1 MAKEFKPTAGAKGP
15 KAEAKIWIKEYDDK
29 KRKDKKKD
37 TKSVFF
43 GKDFINSIFSENP
56 EASGI
61 SFYFATKYSAEAGKD
76 IDTLVLL
83 PTKMDGT
90 IMWSTDPTLTET
102 EEYGWN
108 DGDRCPSN
116 CPIGDAP

>member
-1 MAKEFKPTAGAKGP
+1 MAKDFNANVGAKVP
-15 KAEAKIWIKEYDDK
+15 KAEAKKWIKEYDDK

-43 GKDFINSIFSENP
+43 GKEFLTRILNTNG
-56 EASGI
+56 ATGI
-61 SFYFATKYSAEAGKD
+61 SFYFATKFSAQAGKD

-83 PTKMDGT
+83 PTMEDGT
-90 IMWSTDPTLTET
+90 IIWLTDPNLIDGA
-102 EEYGWN
+102 EYGWN
-108 DGDRCPSN
+108 DGSICPSN